1 MATLQQVGTEIL
13 SNNPSKFYIFC
24 GSEYGIK
31 DRYLLQL
38 GKFYKN
44 NIVNLDSVS
53 QLFNKFKNRPLVPFT
68 PSLYIIR
75 YDSEF
80 LKTLDSNTTSK
91 ISALNI
97 VGTAVCIYEDAK
109 AEAKCEKWLS
119 QYTVRIDP
127 ISPEYIKKYIS
138 QEFPKLSSD
147 LVNTIVS
154 IYSSYNQARMAAA
167 ILNEEKF
174 SKLSEDKIKSTFKD
188 LTNSEDVMLKRAVA
202 AKNYQYLVTA
212 IDTID
217 GELDNVFY
225 DILSCMLEL
234 EKLKCNKYA
243 NSELR
248 SCADMWTVPDI
259 YYMFEHTYNC
269 LKQVR
274 SGVISNKTNALLY
287 LFSLLVF
294 THVPEVGVFG

>member
-13 SNNPSKFYIFC
+13 SNRPAKFYIFC

-31 DRYLLQL
+31 ARYLLQL
-38 GKFYKN
+38 AKFYKDN
-44 NIVNLDSVS
+44 VVNLDSVD
-53 QLFNKFKNRPLVPFT
+53 QLFTKFKNRPLVPFT

-80 LKTLDSNTTSK
+80 LKTVDSNTSNKLSK
-91 ISALNI
+91 LNI

-109 AEAKCEKWLS
+109 AETKCEKWLS

-127 ISPEYIKKYIS
+127 ISSEYIKKYVR
-138 QEFPKLSSD
+138 QEYPKLPNN
-147 LVNTIVS
+147 LVDTIVS
-154 IYSSYNQARMAAA
+154 IYSNYNQARMAAA
-167 ILNEEKF
+167 MLNEDKF
-174 SKLSEDKIKSTFKD
+174 FKLSEDDIRRTFKD
-188 LTNSEDVMLKRAVA
+188 LTSSEDVALKRAIA
-202 AKNYQYLVTA
+202 AKNYSYLVTA
-212 IDTID
+212 LDTID

-248 SCADMWTVPDI
+248 AYANMWTIPDI
-259 YYMFEHTYNC
+259 YYMFEHTYSC
-269 LKQVR
+269 LRSIR
-274 SGVISNKTNALLY
+274 SGTISDKKSALIY
-287 LFSLLVF
+287 LFSLLLF
-294 THVPEVGVFG
+294 TNIPEVGVFG

>member
-13 SNNPSKFYIFC
+13 SNKPSKFYIFC

-31 DRYLLQL
+31 ARYLLQL
-38 GKFYKN
+38 GKFYEN
-44 NIVNLDSVS
+44 NIVNLDSVD
-53 QLFNKFKNRPLVPFT
+53 QLFTKFKNRPLVPFT

-80 LKTLDSNTTSK
+80 LKTLDSNAASRL
-91 ISALNI
+91 SALNI
-97 VGTAVCIYEDAK
+97 AGTAVCIYEDAK

-127 ISPEYIKKYIS
+127 ISPEYVKKYIG
-138 QEFPKLSSD
+138 QEFPKLSGD

-167 ILNEEKF
+167 TLNDTKF
-174 SKLSEDKIKSTFKD
+174 SKLPEDKIKSTFKD

-202 AKNYQYLVTA
+202 ARNYSYLVTVL
-212 IDTID
+212 DTID

-248 SCADMWTVPDI
+248 AYADMWTIPDI
-259 YYMFEHTYNC
+259 YYMFEHTYDC
-269 LKQVR
+269 LKKIR
-274 SGVISNKTNALLY
+274 SGAMSNKANALLY
-287 LFSLLVF
+287 LFSLLMF
-294 THVPEVGVFG
+294 THIPEVGVFE